1 MTSQLSAS
9 DSSSFDLLHE
19 RVRRWIWDQQWSELR
34 DVQETAIR
42 TVLGSKNDVIITA
55 ATAAGKTEAAF
66 LPICSALLGDAPSA
80 SPGVQVLYIGPL
92 KALIND
98 QWRRLDGLCESLD
111 VPVHRWHG
119 DVTSTARQKLIR
131 QPDGILLITPESL
144 EALFVRRG
152 TDVGRIFAGL
162 RFVVID
168 ELHAFIG
175 SERGMQLQ
183 SLLHR
188 LDQVLRRRVRRI
200 GLSATLG
207 DMSIAADFLRPPN
220 RRDSEP
226 AVVKSDE
233 AGTGVKLRLHGFKS
247 AIDGNEET
255 NEEQEDE
262 TARSIAQHLFKHLR
276 GANNLV
282 FANARSNVEGYTDRL
297 ARMCAGANLPQEF
310 FAHHGSLSRELRLH
324 VEERL
329 KRGDQP
335 LTVVC
340 TSTLEMGIDI
350 GAVKTVAQI
359 GPPPS
364 VASLRQRL
372 GRSGRRG
379 EPAVLRLYIEE
390 ATVTDRSSPQ
400 DAIRATLVE
409 TIAMVNLL
417 LHRWVEPPVGDLVHG
432 STFVQQLLSLIAQYG
447 GVTAAEAYAL
457 LCESGPFVH
466 ITRSMYKALL
476 RQLAAHDL
484 ITQMKDGLLIHGTKG
499 EKFVNH
505 YDFYSAFVTPDE
517 YRLMTSGAVLGTL
530 PILTPVTEGSF
541 LIFAGRR
548 WRVIDVDQDKRII
561 ILTPSGGGRVPIF
574 NSSSRGTVHDRVRR
588 EMLSIYTSTDIPG
601 YLDTMAAD
609 LLHEG
614 RENFARYLLHR
625 TNFIRSGDGTLYFP
639 WYGDVAMHTVVQ
651 QLATRGVEVSVEGPA
666 VVAERIAPE
675 LLRDA
680 VAACES
686 ERPVDTIALAT
697 NVRNKF
703 EEKWDHYLDE
713 ATLCA
718 SLASRAFA
726 SSPEIGFI
734 VGTSLMDT
742 TQA

>member
-1 MTSQLSAS
+1 MTLPPSGS
-9 DSSSFDLLHE
+9 DSSSFDRLHE

-42 TVLGSKNDVIITA
+42 TILGGENDVIITA

-66 LPICSALLGDAPSA
+66 LPICSALLEDRREAAPA
-80 SPGVQVLYIGPL
+80 GVRVLYIGPL

-98 QWRRLDGLCESLD
+98 QWRRLDGLCESLEI
-111 VPVHRWHG
+111 PVHRWHG
-119 DVTSTARQKLIR
+119 DVTANARQKLIK

-152 TDVGRIFAGL
+152 TDVKRIFSAL

-175 SERGMQLQ
+175 IERGMQLQ

-188 LDQVLRRRVRRI
+188 LEQVLRRRVRRI

-220 RRDSEP
+220 RRDVSP
-226 AVVKSDE
+226 AIVKSDE
-233 AGTGVKLRLHGFKS
+233 SGTGVKLRLYGFKR
-247 AIDGNEET
+247 GVERPEKKEE
-255 NEEQEDE
+255 EEDE

-276 GANNLV
+276 GSNNLV

-324 VEERL
+324 VEEQL
-329 KRGDQP
+329 KRGDRP

-350 GAVKTVAQI
+350 GAVKSIAQI
-359 GPPPS
+359 GAPPS

-390 ATVTDRSSPQ
+390 ATVTERSSPQ

-409 TIAMVNLL
+409 SIAMVNLL
-417 LHRWVEPPVGDLVHG
+417 LDKWVEPPAGEMVHG

-447 GVTAAEAYAL
+447 GVTAADAYAV
-457 LCESGPFVH
+457 LCESGPFLH
-466 ITRSMYKALL
+466 ITRTMFKALL

-484 ITQMKDGLLIHGTKG
+484 IEQQKDGLLFHGARG

-505 YDFYSAFVTPDE
+505 YDFYTAFVTPDE
-517 YRLMTSGAVLGTL
+517 YRLMTSGTLLGTL
-530 PILTPVTEGSF
+530 PIVNPVTEGSF

-548 WRVIDVDQDKRII
+548 WRVMDVDQEKRVIG
-561 ILTPSGGGRVPIF
+561 LAPAGGGRVPIF
-574 NSSSRGTVHDRVRR
+574 DSGPRGTVHDRIRA
-588 EMLSIYTSTDIPG
+588 EMLAIYLSENVPA
-601 YLDTMAAD
+601 YLDAAAVD
-609 LLHEG
+609 LLREG
-614 RENFARYLLHR
+614 RENFRRYMLHR
-625 TNFIRSGDGTLYFP
+625 TNFIRYGDGTLYFP
-639 WYGDVAMHTVVQ
+639 WYGDLAINTLVQ
-651 QLATRGVEVSVEGPA
+651 QLAARGIDVSVEGPA
-666 VVAERIAPE
+666 IVAERTAPDVF
-675 LLRDA
+675 RDI
-680 VAACES
+680 VIECER
-686 ERPVDTIALAT
+686 ERPVDTIALAASIE
-697 NVRNKF
+697 NKV
-703 EEKWDHYLDE
+703 EEKWDSYLDE

-718 SLASRAFA
+718 SLASRKLVRAPAIALLPPA
-726 SSPEIGFI
+726 SE
-734 VGTSLMDT
+734 
-742 TQA
+742 

>member
-1 MTSQLSAS
+1 MTSQPSAS
-9 DSSSFDLLHE
+9 DSSSFELLHE

-42 TVLGSKNDVIITA
+42 TILGSRSDAIISA

-66 LPICSALLGDAPSA
+66 LPICSALLDDAPTA
-80 SPGVQVLYIGPL
+80 QGGVRVLYIGPL

-111 VPVHRWHG
+111 IPVHRWHG
-119 DVTSTARQKLIR
+119 DVTSTARQKLVR

-152 TDVGRIFAGL
+152 TDVGRVFAAL

-220 RRDSEP
+220 RRDNEP

-233 AGTGVKLRLHGFKS
+233 AGSGVKLRLHGFKS
-247 AIDGNEET
+247 AIAPAGENEE
-255 NEEQEDE
+255 EEEDQ

-276 GANNLV
+276 GSNNLV

-310 FAHHGSLSRELRLH
+310 FAHHGSLSRDLRLH
-324 VEERL
+324 VEDRL

-390 ATVTDRSSPQ
+390 ATVADRSSPQ
-400 DAIRATLVE
+400 DAIRTTLVE

-417 LHRWVEPPVGDLVHG
+417 LQRWVEPPAGELVHG

-447 GVTAAEAYAL
+447 GVTAADAYAL

-466 ITRSMYKALL
+466 ITRPMYKALL

-484 ITQMKDGLLIHGTKG
+484 ITQMKDGLLIHGGKG
-499 EKFVNH
+499 ETLVNH
-505 YDFYSAFVTPDE
+505 YDFYTAFVTPDE
-517 YRLMTSGAVLGTL
+517 YRLMTSGTVLGTL
-530 PILTPVTEGSF
+530 PILVPVTEGSF

-548 WRVIDVDQDKRII
+548 WRVASVDQDKRVIM
-561 ILTPSGGGRVPIF
+561 LTPAGGGRVPIF
-574 NSSSRGTVHDRVRR
+574 NGRSRGTVHDRVRR
-588 EMLSIYTSTDIPG
+588 EMLSIYTSSDVPG
-601 YLDTMAAD
+601 YLDTVAAD

-625 TNFIRSGDGTLYFP
+625 TNFIRAGDGSLYFP
-639 WYGDVAMHTVVQ
+639 WYGDMAMNTLVQ
-651 QLATRGVEVSVEGPA
+651 QLAARGVEVSAEGPA
-666 VVAERIAPE
+666 IVAERISPE
-675 LLRDA
+675 VLHDA
-680 VAACES
+680 VSACEH
-686 ERPVDTIALAT
+686 ERPVDTFALAA

-718 SLASRAFA
+718 SLASRTFA
-726 SSPEIGFI
+726 RNPPIGFI
-734 VGTSLMDT
+734 VGHTDMS
-742 TQA
+742 A